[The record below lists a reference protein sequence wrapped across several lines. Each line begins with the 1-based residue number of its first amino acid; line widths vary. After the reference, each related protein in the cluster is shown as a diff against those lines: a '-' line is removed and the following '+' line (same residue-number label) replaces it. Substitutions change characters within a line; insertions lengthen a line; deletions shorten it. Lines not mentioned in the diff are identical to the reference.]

1 MAVGYGSTMWC
12 TDTIRSGRRATHRQV
27 VAHALFRRLIT
38 PRGTLRD
45 SEQAGAYGFDVSGY
59 VGATSPD
66 FAAESLPV
74 QVRAELLK
82 DDRVS
87 DVAVTAFV
95 STTNG
100 LTAVVLNITAVL
112 SDESG
117 DFAFTVAVTDVTTTL
132 LGAVTET

>member
-1 MAVGYGSTMWC
+1 M
-12 TDTIRSGRRATHRQV
+12 
-27 VAHALFRRLIT
+27 
-38 PRGTLRD
+38 
-45 SEQAGAYGFDVSGY
+45 SGY

-95 STTNG
+95 STTPGG
-100 LTAVVLNITAVL
+100 LTTVVLNVTAVL
-112 SDESG
+112 ADESG

-132 LGAVTET
+132 LGAVTEAP